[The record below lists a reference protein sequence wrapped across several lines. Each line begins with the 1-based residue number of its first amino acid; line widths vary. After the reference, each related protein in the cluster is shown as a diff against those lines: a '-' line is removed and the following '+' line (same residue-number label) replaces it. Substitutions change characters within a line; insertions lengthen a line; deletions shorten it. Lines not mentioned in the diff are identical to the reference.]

1 MDSGSRARSVH
12 HMIEFIEPVVLL
24 VVALVARSVSAEA
37 PGNERS
43 HSDANNARWRVV
55 LQAKQDKSVQA
66 KQDKSVRA
74 KQDTQREQGNGGEGR
89 GVCPWK
95 EG

>member
-1 MDSGSRARSVH
+1 MAIHHAMEKVRLGADRLRGIFKKGINEYLRPSFAR
-12 HMIEFIEPVVLL
+12 LTT
-24 VVALVARSVSAEA
+24 
-37 PGNERS
+37 N
-43 HSDANNARWRVV
+43 RVV

-66 KQDKSVRA
+66 KQDTK
-74 KQDTQREQGNGGEGR
+74 REQGNGGEGR